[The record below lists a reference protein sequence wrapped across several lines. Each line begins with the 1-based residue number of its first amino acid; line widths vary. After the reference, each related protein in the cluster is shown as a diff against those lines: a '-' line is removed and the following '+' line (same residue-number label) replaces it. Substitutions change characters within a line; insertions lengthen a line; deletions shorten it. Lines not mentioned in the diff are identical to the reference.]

1 MAKSSKPGRKQERRR
16 LPLTARLSLLVLF
29 AALLPLGAVVGIN
42 DYFARQTL
50 VENGRSALTT
60 DASAKV
66 DLINTYLR
74 ERAAD
79 GVALATLPTTP
90 ALLGCLALPALP
102 PQAAAVLG
110 DTLKCAATGQL
121 DFYKGSN
128 CRAVRVGIARDPN
141 YTLWSLYDARGGQL
155 LTSANDTCVPTS
167 SSTVP
172 REDLAPVVQQNKQ
185 WISAV
190 YYDKQKNHAYVQLY
204 TPVALPVGQA
214 KVVVGFLRATLN
226 LDYIWNIVKNEHDA
240 NGTGSSA
247 FLADENGIRIAD
259 ANADNLFTAIK
270 PLDATAQQLIAS
282 EQRFGSKDPVP
293 EKKLSG
299 VATSLASTAKVDSFQ
314 SPAIPGDDTQ
324 YEFVRI
330 HLQNVPWTYFVLSPL
345 STVTAVAD
353 SQVRVSLLSA
363 AVVAILAILFGLLL
377 GRGLA
382 QPVQQASGN
391 LEGAALALKTLASRQ
406 QNSAGEQ
413 QWVVDAC
420 RTGLDSV
427 RYLSDAMNQAARRII
442 DASNWFSEYWD
453 RLTEEQARRTVQHLL
468 ELARYI
474 DEAARRQQA
483 AGERMGK
490 AINVTMQVTDQLV
503 AGATAAT
510 QSADQLDRVVGNL
523 QRVVG
528 GRRPGAGNMSAD
540 TPDQDDFDQMGQPG
554 QMGYPGQSG
563 ALVPVAPAPARGARS
578 GRLGMQPMQPP
589 PNQRQLAGP
598 MMPVPAG
605 MPQGQSMQQG
615 WQGAPRAPRG
625 PWNANAPSQVF
636 DGTNHGAYNSNPN
649 WSPNWGSQSGGP
661 PQGW

>member
-1 MAKSSKPGRKQERRR
+1 MAKSSTPNRKQERRR
-16 LPLTARLSLLVLF
+16 LPLTARLSLLVLL

-42 DYFARQTL
+42 DYFARATL

-60 DASAKV
+60 DARSKV

-90 ALLGCLALPALP
+90 ALLGCLALPAFP
-102 PQAAAVLG
+102 PAAAAVLNEKLNCDAPG
-110 DTLKCAATGQL
+110 EL

-128 CRAVRVGIARDPN
+128 CRAVRVGGARDSN
-141 YTLWSLYDARGGQL
+141 YTVWSLYDARGDQL
-155 LTSANDTCVPTS
+155 ITSASASDTCVPTS

-172 REDLAPVVQQNKQ
+172 KEDMVPVVQQDKP

-190 YYDKQKNHAYVQLY
+190 YYDSQKKHAYVQIY
-204 TPVALPVGQA
+204 TPVALPVGTT
-214 KVVVGFLRATLN
+214 KVVVGFLRAALN
-226 LDYIWNIVKNEHDA
+226 LDYIWNIIKGEQGA
-240 NGTGSSA
+240 NGLGSSA
-247 FLADENGIRIAD
+247 FLADENGVRIAD
-259 ANADNLFTAIK
+259 ANAEDLFTAIK
-270 PLDATAQQLIAS
+270 PLDATTQQLIAS
-282 EQRFGSKDPVP
+282 EQRFGSNAPVP
-293 EKKLSG
+293 QKNLPG
-299 VATSLASTAKVDSFQ
+299 VATSLASTATEDSFQ
-314 SPAIPGDDTQ
+314 SPALPGSSTDYQ
-324 YEFVRI
+324 FVRI
-330 HLQNVPWTYFVLSPL
+330 HLQSVPWTYFVLSPL

-363 AVVAILAILFGLLL
+363 GIIAILAILFGLVL

-391 LEGAALALKTLASRQ
+391 LEGAALALKTLATRQ

-420 RTGLDSV
+420 RTGLDSM

-453 RLTEEQARRTVQHLL
+453 RLNEEQARRTVQHLL

-483 AGERMGK
+483 AGDRMGK

-510 QSADQLDRVVGNL
+510 QSADQLDYVVGNL

-528 GRRPGAGNMSAD
+528 GRHISANAPTAAQDQEDFPEMSYA
-540 TPDQDDFDQMGQPG
+540 
-554 QMGYPGQSG
+554 GQSG
-563 ALVPVAPAPARGARS
+563 ALVPVGSAPPHDGRS
-578 GRLGMQPMQPP
+578 ERLGMQPMSPAQ
-589 PNQRQLAGP
+589 NQRQIGGP
-598 MMPVPAG
+598 PMPIPAG
-605 MPQGQSMQQG
+605 MPQGRPMQQQQN
-615 WQGAPRAPRG
+615 WQAAPRAPRA

-636 DGTNHGAYNSNPN
+636 DNNQGGYNSNPN
-649 WSPNWGSQSGGP
+649 WNPSWGNQSGGP
-661 PQGW
+661 TQGW

>member
-1 MAKSSKPGRKQERRR
+1 MAKSSKSGRKQERRR
-16 LPLTARLSLLVLF
+16 LPLTARLSLLVLL

-42 DYFARQTL
+42 DYFARATL

-60 DASAKV
+60 DARAKA

-90 ALLGCLALPALP
+90 ALLGCLALPAFP
-102 PQAAAVLG
+102 PSAASVLSDKLNCAVPG
-110 DTLKCAATGQL
+110 EL

-128 CRAVRVGIARDPN
+128 CRAVHVGGARDSN
-141 YTLWSLYDARGGQL
+141 YTTWSLYGAGGELL
-155 LTSANDTCVPTS
+155 LTSASDTCAPTS
-167 SSTVP
+167 ASAVP
-172 REDLAPVVQQNKQ
+172 NEDLLPVVKQNKQ

-190 YYDKQKNHAYVQLY
+190 YYDSQKKHAYVHLY
-204 TPVALPVGQA
+204 TPVALPVGPT

-226 LDYIWNIVKNEHDA
+226 LDHIWDIIKGEQGA
-240 NGTGSSA
+240 NGLGSSA
-247 FLADENGIRIAD
+247 FLADENGIRVAD
-259 ANADNLFTAIK
+259 ANTEDLFTAIK
-270 PLDATAQQLIAS
+270 PLDSATQQLIAS
-282 EQRFGSKDPVP
+282 EQRYGSNAPVP
-293 EKKLSG
+293 QKSLPS
-299 VATSLASTAKVDSFQ
+299 VASSLASTATEDSFQ
-314 SPAIPGDDTQ
+314 SPAMPGSSTDYQ
-324 YEFVRI
+324 YVRV
-330 HLQNVPWTYFVLSPL
+330 HLQSVPWTYFVLSPL

-363 AVVAILAILFGLLL
+363 AIIAILAILFGLVL

-391 LEGAALALKTLASRQ
+391 LEGAAVALKSLASRQ

-420 RTGLDSV
+420 RTGLDSM

-453 RLTEEQARRTVQHLL
+453 RLNEEQARRTVQHLL

-510 QSADQLDRVVGNL
+510 QSADQLDYVVGNL

-528 GRRPGAGNMSAD
+528 GRLRVSEHASAD
-540 TPDQDDFDQMGQPG
+540 AQDQEDFG
-554 QMGYPGQSG
+554 QMNYPGQSG
-563 ALVPVAPAPARGARS
+563 ALVPVGPAPTHS
-578 GRLGMQPMQPP
+578 DRLGMPP
-589 PNQRQLAGP
+589 AQNQRQLGGP
-598 MMPVPAG
+598 MMPVAGG
-605 MPQGQSMQQG
+605 MPQGRAMQQD
-615 WQGAPRAPRG
+615 WQAAPRAPRG

-636 DGTNHGAYNSNPN
+636 DGSGQGGYNSNPN
-649 WSPNWGSQSGGP
+649 WGGPSGGP
-661 PQGW
+661 AQGW

>member
-1 MAKSSKPGRKQERRR
+1 MAKASRPSRKQERRH
-16 LPLTARLSLLVLF
+16 LPLTVRLSLLVLL

-42 DYFARQTL
+42 DYSARATL

-60 DASAKV
+60 DARAKV

-90 ALLGCLALPALP
+90 ALLGCLALPGFP
-102 PQAAAVLG
+102 PAAAAVLS
-110 DTLKCAATGQL
+110 DKLNCTVPNEL
-121 DFYKGSN
+121 DFYRGSN

-141 YTLWSLYDARGGQL
+141 YTVWGLYDARGDQL
-155 LTSANDTCVPTS
+155 LTSANDTCQVTSGSSVPK
-167 SSTVP
+167 
-172 REDLAPVVQQNKQ
+172 EDLAVINQNKQ

-190 YYDKQKNHAYVQLY
+190 YADSQKKHAYVQLY
-204 TPVALPVGQA
+204 TPVALPIGQN
-214 KVVVGFLRATLN
+214 KVVVGFLRASLN
-226 LDYIWNIVKNEHDA
+226 LDYVWNIIKEEAGA
-240 NGTGSSA
+240 NGSGSSA
-247 FLADENGIRIAD
+247 FLADENGVRIAD
-259 ANADNLFTAIK
+259 TNPDNLFTAIK
-270 PLDATAQQLIAS
+270 PLDAATQQLIAS
-282 EQRFGSKDPVP
+282 EQRFGSKSAIPQQNLP
-293 EKKLSG
+293 G
-299 VATSLASTAKVDSFQ
+299 VATSFSSSASEDSFQ
-314 SPAIPGDDTQ
+314 SPAIPGTSTDYQ
-324 YEFVRI
+324 FVRI
-330 HLQNVPWTYFVLSPL
+330 HLQSAPWTYFVLSPL

-363 AVVAILAILFGLLL
+363 GIIAILAILFGLVL

-391 LEGAALALKTLASRQ
+391 LEGAARALKTLASRQ
-406 QNSAGEQ
+406 QDSAGEQ

-420 RTGLDSV
+420 RTGLDSM

-442 DASNWFSEYWD
+442 DASNWFSDYWD

-490 AINVTMQVTDQLV
+490 AIDVTMQVTDQLV

-528 GRRPGAGNMSAD
+528 GRRRLSDAA
-540 TPDQDDFDQMGQPG
+540 PDDAQEQDDFNQMS
-554 QMGYPGQSG
+554 YSGQSA
-563 ALVPVAPAPARGARS
+563 ALMPVSPAPMRDGRSDRQAMQPVAPF
-578 GRLGMQPMQPP
+578 Q
-589 PNQRQLAGP
+589 NQRQIGGP
-598 MMPVPAG
+598 GMPVPAG
-605 MPQGQSMQQG
+605 MPQSQQAQQQR
-615 WQGAPRAPRG
+615 WQAVAPRAPRG
-625 PWNANAPSQVF
+625 PWNANSPSQVF
-636 DGTNHGAYNSNPN
+636 DGSSQGGYNSNPN
-649 WSPNWGSQSGGP
+649 WNSNWGNQSGGP
-661 PQGW
+661 ARGW